1 MKQTTFAST
10 GFELVTK
17 RTRKRE
23 FLEEMNLV
31 VPWTELTGLIKPFAP
46 ASKTGS
52 KCSGMSMSAKRLNP
66 LCASRTSG
74 AITNNKLGIKVQWAR
89 HLRKIVR
96 SLSLPPVPRR
106 IPLARLPLTA
116 LLALPQR

>member
-31 VPWTELTGLIKPFAP
+31 VPWADL
-46 ASKTGS
+46 
-52 KCSGMSMSAKRLNP
+52 
-66 LCASRTSG
+66 
-74 AITNNKLGIKVQWAR
+74 V
-89 HLRKIVR
+89 
-96 SLSLPPVPRR
+96 SL
-106 IPLARLPLTA
+106 
-116 LLALPQR
+116 

>member
-1 MKQTTFAST
+1 MSVGIEALFTVSDLFNLQ
-10 GFELVTK
+10 GGLV
-17 RTRKRE
+17 
-23 FLEEMNLV
+23 
-31 VPWTELTGLIKPFAP
+31 
-46 ASKTGS
+46 
-52 KCSGMSMSAKRLNP
+52 SAKRLNP
-66 LCASRTSG
+66 VCASRTSG
-74 AITNNKLGIKVQWAR
+74 DITNNKLGIKVQWAR